1 MTALIVALALA
12 LIVMAYGLRKLVSE
26 RNAIAAHRAQLA
38 EELHATRAA
47 YRAIYDVLDPF
58 NGFGGVYKRI
68 DEIRE
73 ITEAV
78 RDHRTELFQQVFGLV
93 HWLDASDEFLCRLR
107 DTAMPEGSS
116 PQHDEQR
123 VFWQGT
129 GRTNRIYDDVRAQ
142 LQLPR

>member
-1 MTALIVALALA
+1 MTALIVALGLV
-12 LIVMAYGLRKLVSE
+12 LIVMAYGLRKLVYE
-26 RNAIAAHRAQLA
+26 RSGLQAHRAQLA
-38 EELHATRAA
+38 EELNATRAA
-47 YRAIYDVLDPF
+47 YRAIYDMLDPF
-58 NGFGGVYKRI
+58 NGFGGVHKRI

-78 RDHRTELFQQVFGLV
+78 RDHRPELFQQVSGLI
-93 HWLDASDEFLCRLR
+93 HWLDASDQFLCRLR

-129 GRTNRIYDDVRAQ
+129 GRTDRIYDNVREQ
-142 LQLPR
+142 LRLPR